1 MGQWLRRIRTDA
13 AGAVAWLCAALMLCV
28 LPLLFRNGFFDINRV
43 KVSAVCHGVPLLLIA
58 FAGALVLRPKG
69 ERLRGVTSIPRAP
82 VACLAVL
89 LLACVIA
96 SARSGFDVAALT
108 GSEGR
113 YCGLAFWLACGGAFA
128 IVASGAFRLSHIDAM
143 AIVCAGAVAALGI
156 ANALGLDP
164 LRFYPG
170 ISEKQKSVFLS
181 TIGNADFFGAYL
193 AMLFPLAGAH
203 FVKRARDGWACL
215 PLALLMA
222 CGIVASR
229 TDSSFLALHLGCAAL
244 LACSWNSLS
253 DMCRALAL
261 WGGCFF
267 ALPAMRPALDAADRM
282 VYGLLRMLCDTGL
295 SLLFGTLCLCGAGVC
310 CILFRRSRRAP
321 GRVLSIAIM
330 ACIAAAALLLVCSIV
345 YFSCVDTQSEL
356 GAASTLLRFDDDWGS
371 RRGFVY
377 TRSLRAYANYGVAD
391 KLFGRGVDLTKRIL
405 APYNDNP
412 RVLALGTFND
422 AHCQPLQMLLTT
434 GLLGALSFLAFYAC
448 MLREALRH
456 QSGDALLTGV
466 AASLAG
472 YGVVMLL
479 QVTQP
484 ILIATFLSLCALALS
499 RINHVKEGLAHEPRT
514 AP

>member
-1 MGQWLRRIRTDA
+1 
-13 AGAVAWLCAALMLCV
+13 
-28 LPLLFRNGFFDINRV
+28 
-43 KVSAVCHGVPLLLIA
+43 
-58 FAGALVLRPKG
+58 
-69 ERLRGVTSIPRAP
+69 
-82 VACLAVL
+82 
-89 LLACVIA
+89 
-96 SARSGFDVAALT
+96 
-108 GSEGR
+108 
-113 YCGLAFWLACGGAFA
+113 
-128 IVASGAFRLSHIDAM
+128 
-143 AIVCAGAVAALGI
+143 
-156 ANALGLDP
+156 
-164 LRFYPG
+164 
-170 ISEKQKSVFLS
+170 
-181 TIGNADFFGAYL
+181 
-193 AMLFPLAGAH
+193 
-203 FVKRARDGWACL
+203 
-215 PLALLMA
+215 
-222 CGIVASR
+222 
-229 TDSSFLALHLGCAAL
+229 
-244 LACSWNSLS
+244 
-253 DMCRALAL
+253 MCRALAL

-295 SLLFGTLCLCGAGVC
+295 SLLLGTLCLCGAGVC
-310 CILFRRSRRAP
+310 CILFRHSRRAP
-321 GRVLSIAIM
+321 GRVLPIAIM
-330 ACIAAAALLLVCSIV
+330 ACIVAVALLLVCAII

-377 TRSLRAYANYGVAD
+377 TRSLRAYADYGVAD

-499 RINHVKEGLAHEPRT
+499 CINHVKEGLAQEPRT

>member
-1 MGQWLRRIRTDA
+1 MGQWLRRIRADA

-28 LPLLFRNGFFDINRV
+28 LPLLFHNGFFDINRV
-43 KVSAVCHGVPLLLIA
+43 KVSAVCRSVPLLLVA
-58 FAGALVLRPKG
+58 FVIALVLRPKG
-69 ERLRGVTSIPRAP
+69 ERLPGVKRIPRAP

-89 LLACVIA
+89 LLACVI
-96 SARSGFDVAALT
+96 SCARFGFDEATLT

-113 YCGLAFWLACGGAFA
+113 YCGLNFWLACGGAFA
-128 IVASGAFRLSHIDAM
+128 IMASGASRLPHIDAA

-170 ISEKQKSVFLS
+170 ISEKQRSVFLS

-193 AMLFPLAGAH
+193 AMLFPLAGAR
-203 FVKRARDGWACL
+203 FVKRARGGWACL

-244 LACSWNSLS
+244 LACSGDSLNAMS
-253 DMCRALAL
+253 CALLL

-282 VYGLLRMLCDTGL
+282 VYGLLRLLCDTGL
-295 SLLFGTLCLCGAGVC
+295 SMLLGALCLCGAVLC
-310 CILFRRSRRAP
+310 CILYRRGRRAP
-321 GRVLSIAIM
+321 GRVLPMAIG
-330 ACIAAAALLLVCSIV
+330 AVIAAAALLLVGAIV

-356 GAASTLLRFDDDWGS
+356 GAAATLLRFDDDWGS

-377 TRSLRAYANYGVAD
+377 TRSLRAYADYGVAD
-391 KLFGRGVDLTKRIL
+391 KLFGRGVDMTKRIL

-412 RVLALGTFND
+412 RVLELGTFND
-422 AHCQPLQMLLTT
+422 AHCQPLQLLLTT
-434 GLLGALSFLAFYAC
+434 GLPGVLSFLAFYAC
-448 MLREALRH
+448 MLREVLR
-456 QSGDALLTGV
+456 QQGGDALLTGIS
-466 AASLAG
+466 ASLMG
-472 YGVVMLL
+472 YSVVMLL

-484 ILIATFLSLCALALS
+484 ILIATYLSLCALALS